1 MQSKYYSWEKYY
13 LVLTS
18 ILCIFSGGSYTNSKL
33 NSTASV
39 LELCLSYLYFLY
51 NYIHTQESI
60 LDSQCV

>member
-51 NYIHTQESI
+51 TPTQESI